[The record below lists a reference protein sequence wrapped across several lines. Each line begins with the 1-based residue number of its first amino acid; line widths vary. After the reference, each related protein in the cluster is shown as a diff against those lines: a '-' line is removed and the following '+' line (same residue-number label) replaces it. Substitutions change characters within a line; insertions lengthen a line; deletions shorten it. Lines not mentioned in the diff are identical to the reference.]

1 MTDRVRLGQ
10 LQEFFPGQRMS
21 TYLLVLPE
29 HDVVYVKNPK
39 AACSTLTQ
47 WLDRIH
53 TGELDHEFG
62 NIHKEHRVPRIRKR
76 NRRLFLDILS
86 GQHGYRFTFVRHP
99 ARRLESAYWNKI
111 VHTPKWRAKI
121 PAQLGIEVD
130 PDDTLS
136 FEGFLDAVEQQDP
149 VAGMNPHWRPQH
161 INLMHPVVS
170 YDRVGRIE
178 DFDADLRRVV
188 EEAGLPEVPYSVRNS
203 ARHQHDSV
211 YDGRPDL
218 LRRVEELYATD
229 MELYGY

>member
-1 MTDRVRLGQ
+1 MTERVRLGQ

-130 PDDTLS
+130 PDVTLP
-136 FEGFLDAVEQQDP
+136 FEGFLEAVEQQDP
-149 VAGMNPHWRPQH
+149 VAEMNPHWRPQH
-161 INLMHPVVS
+161 INVMTSLIQ
-170 YDRVGRIE
+170 YDHIGRIE
-178 DFDADLRRVV
+178 TFATDLETIR
-188 EEAGLPEVPYSVRNS
+188 EAAGLPAVPVEARNVTETRRVDLL
-203 ARHQHDSV
+203 AD
-211 YDGRPDL
+211 RPDL
-218 LRRVEELYATD
+218 EERVRAIYSDDFEIF
-229 MELYGY
+229 GY